1 MTYKLSTIASILG
14 VKVNPVRGGELIAT
28 LLTDSRSLTV
38 PEKSMFFALKTAG
51 NDGHRYIS
59 DLYNRGVRYFVV
71 EYRPSGSNAM
81 RDAVFLQVPSVI
93 EALQAIGR
101 HHRSRFDIPVVAI
114 TGSRG
119 KTIVKEWLFQ
129 MLHYSFKIVRS
140 PRSYNSQIGV
150 PLSVWEMNPQTN
162 LAIFEAGISVPGEMD
177 ALASIIRPTIGVLT
191 NITKEHD
198 DGFDDRRQKCIEKA
212 RLLRNC
218 QRIIYNADDPL
229 IASVVLSE
237 CPLPRKIGWSISD
250 VTSPL
255 YIRGLN
261 RRENGTVIYYSF
273 NHREGEMMIPFTTDN
288 DVENAVTSLAIMLSL
303 GQPRDYIA
311 ARMSSLSHVDTRLN
325 VTEGVNNCML
335 IYDDYTC
342 AVSYTHLT
350 LPTIYSV

>member
-14 VKVNPVRGGELIAT
+14 VKVNPIRGGELIAT

-140 PRSYNSQIGV
+140 PR
-150 PLSVWEMNPQTN
+150 
-162 LAIFEAGISVPGEMD
+162 
-177 ALASIIRPTIGVLT
+177 R
-191 NITKEHD
+191 
-198 DGFDDRRQKCIEKA
+198 
-212 RLLRNC
+212 
-218 QRIIYNADDPL
+218 
-229 IASVVLSE
+229 
-237 CPLPRKIGWSISD
+237 
-250 VTSPL
+250 
-255 YIRGLN
+255 
-261 RRENGTVIYYSF
+261 
-273 NHREGEMMIPFTTDN
+273 
-288 DVENAVTSLAIMLSL
+288 
-303 GQPRDYIA
+303 
-311 ARMSSLSHVDTRLN
+311 
-325 VTEGVNNCML
+325 
-335 IYDDYTC
+335 
-342 AVSYTHLT
+342 
-350 LPTIYSV
+350 